1 MCDLHDHS
9 HGLEKGDVL
18 MDTEFSLE
26 QNFYGAAT
34 VGERGQVVIPADAR
48 KKYGIHPGDKVLVM
62 GHPGHAGI
70 MLCKIDSI
78 RDVFSSLLDELRKI
92 ESTVAETEEHRSNA

>member
-1 MCDLHDHS
+1 
-9 HGLEKGDVL
+9 

-48 KKYGIHPGDKVLVM
+48 KKFGIHPGDKVLVM
-62 GHPGHAGI
+62 GHPAGSGI
-70 MLCKIDSI
+70 LLCKIDSI
-78 RDVFSSLLDELRKI
+78 RDVFSSLLEELRRI
-92 ESTVAETEEHRSNA
+92 ESTVAETEEQRDNA